1 VESVESLVDLLNGVE
16 QVHGQSQIAFAIC
29 GIDSAI
35 GELMVTLLSGAI
47 FAGKH
52 NQGGSCRTTG
62 RAEELILRW
71 VDRVNETVDELL
83 VPCGDA
89 VDPDL

>member
-1 VESVESLVDLLNGVE
+1 
-16 QVHGQSQIAFAIC
+16 
-29 GIDSAI
+29 
-35 GELMVTLLSGAI
+35 MVTLLRGAI